1 MPWGIGYTICTVV
14 AIIVAVRAARY
25 QRGEGRGVA
34 ISFLAGIL
42 AGGFTG
48 IFLMAMM
55 VIIATPES
63 HIEKV
68 EPVADAQSAA

>member
-1 MPWGIGYTICTVV
+1 MTLEIGYIICTVL
-14 AIIVAVRAARY
+14 AGIVGVRAARY
-25 QRGEGRGVA
+25 QRGEGRGVV

-63 HIEKV
+63 RIEKI
-68 EPVADAQSAA
+68 EPTADEQSAA